1 MEEINR
7 EGAYGSFEEA
17 KELLGDNF
25 SNAETALAKITK
37 AIYLWDQD
45 PDFFEERGKIYLHL
59 KDYKMA
65 ISNFKQALRLYTN
78 KPAELKRLT
87 SNLLD
92 AEGLCRMRAKEFA
105 EAIFLFSSALEVDPS
120 NLYLHVHHSLALL
133 GQGKT
138 SQALSGL
145 MTYLEADLV
154 HASARAGI
162 HVLVAK
168 LHKQLKN
175 PTTAAHHIHLALN
188 LEPQNP
194 EALLLYTQLKGRA
207 GELYDEATD
216 FLLRN
221 EPQKAINSL
230 NHAIE
235 LDDRDPRFF
244 IRRGVIYRQL
254 GQYNEAIA
262 DLEHVTE
269 LSNDNKDAARQLAI
283 TYNQLAIELYAA
295 RDLHR
300 ALSVYNLALKHD
312 PASSSVWVNRG
323 DCYREL
329 QEIGLA
335 LQDYLTAHNLNPKDK
350 DIRIR
355 LSTLFDARGLTYFD
369 RGMHMEAETEF
380 TNAIKY
386 LPQVYHYYLHRA
398 SAAYLQGNL
407 KQSFED
413 YKKVVELDPANEIA
427 WARLQSFGDVSE
439 LASKPSVARK
449 SSLPSLKANTEPKKL
464 PHVRDRSP
472 VRLSAGERVF
482 YDDLIAR
489 RTRVRDS
496 LRTQLGYKTDKKLD
510 TRSVDVRFKDTRQGI
525 PNPFK

>member
-7 EGAYGSFEEA
+7 DGAYRCFEEG

-25 SNAETALAKITK
+25 SNVETALAKITK
-37 AIYLWDQD
+37 AIYLWDED
-45 PDFFEERGKIYLHL
+45 PDFFEERGKVYLHL

-92 AEGLCRMRAKEFA
+92 AEGLCRVRSKQFA
-105 EAIFLFSSALEVDPS
+105 EAVFLFSSALEVDPS

-138 SQALSGL
+138 SQAMGGL
-145 MTYLEADLV
+145 MTYLEGDSE
-154 HASARAGI
+154 HPTARAGI

-168 LHKQLKN
+168 LHKQMKN
-175 PTTAAHHIHLALN
+175 PTTAAHHIHEAMR
-188 LEPQNP
+188 LEPNDP

-207 GELYDEATD
+207 GELYEEATD

-221 EPQKAINSL
+221 EPRKAINSL

-254 GQYNEAIA
+254 GQYNEAVM

-269 LSNDNKDAARQLAI
+269 LNHDNKDAERQLAI

-295 RDLHR
+295 RDLQR

-380 TNAIKY
+380 SNAIKY

-407 KQSFED
+407 KQAFED
-413 YKKVVELDPANEIA
+413 YKKVVELDPTNEIA

-439 LASKPSVARK
+439 LASKPAVARK
-449 SSLPSLKANTEPKKL
+449 SSLPSLKANQVEPKKL

-472 VRLSAGERVF
+472 VRLSSGEREF

-489 RTRVRDS
+489 RTRVRYGHSSPSCD
-496 LRTQLGYKTDKKLD
+496 LVRTWQ
-510 TRSVDVRFKDTRQGI
+510 RFAEIATWLQDRQEA
-525 PNPFK
+525 